1 MCRVLISLS
10 LHGLNITHV
19 FLVYKAL
26 TLLKS
31 QNHPCSIFES
41 LCKPLFSA
49 LVILYTSHE
58 D

>member
-1 MCRVLISLS
+1 MGLISPML
-10 LHGLNITHV
+10 
-19 FLVYKAL
+19 LVYKAL